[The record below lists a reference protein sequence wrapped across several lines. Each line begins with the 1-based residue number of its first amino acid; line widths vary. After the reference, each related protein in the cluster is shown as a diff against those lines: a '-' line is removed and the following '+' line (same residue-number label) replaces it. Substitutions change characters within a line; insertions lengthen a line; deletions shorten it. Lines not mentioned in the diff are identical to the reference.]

1 MHEVLPKLNVN
12 FFTGM
17 PVKMK
22 HGPHCYL
29 IEYREGHPCP
39 LVLGCGQGV
48 KMYLRMDQIE
58 ADYKSF
64 YSMKTALML
73 IPTQKICPLSTRC
86 LTAEDKS

>member
-58 ADYKSF
+58 ADPDSENLSSF
-64 YSMKTALML
+64 NKMFDSRR
-73 IPTQKICPLSTRC
+73 QKLK
-86 LTAEDKS
+86 LQKLEE